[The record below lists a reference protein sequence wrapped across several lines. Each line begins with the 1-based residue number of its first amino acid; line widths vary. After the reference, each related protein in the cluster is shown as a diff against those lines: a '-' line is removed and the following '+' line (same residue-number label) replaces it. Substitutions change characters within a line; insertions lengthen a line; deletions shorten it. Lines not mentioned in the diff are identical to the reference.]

1 MNLSAVNVL
10 KSKFYPVDITRQ
22 TIFDDPLAREIDVAR
37 KYRGRPVTGIKGSRL
52 LEFRCYQ
59 SYTVQPVE
67 PPGRWSQEEQKP

>member
-1 MNLSAVNVL
+1 MNLSAMNVL

-22 TIFDDPLAREIDVAR
+22 VIFNDPQTREVDVAR

-52 LEFRCYQ
+52 LTFRCYQ
-59 SYTVQPVE
+59 DYAVWPVE